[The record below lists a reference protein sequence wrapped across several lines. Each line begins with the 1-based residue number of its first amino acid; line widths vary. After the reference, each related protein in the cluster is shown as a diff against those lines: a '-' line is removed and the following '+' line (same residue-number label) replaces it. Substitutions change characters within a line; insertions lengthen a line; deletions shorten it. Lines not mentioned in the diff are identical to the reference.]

1 VGTFDEQDWGTYVIT
16 NNATT
21 PGHRAFTPTMS
32 DRKARRRRVR
42 DPPDITRYAE
52 AFERLGKA
60 AGGPELG
67 KLLD

>member
-1 VGTFDEQDWGTYVIT
+1 
-16 NNATT
+16 
-21 PGHRAFTPTMS
+21 MS